1 MATTSALASSN
12 AGTLDVPSLVSQLM
26 SAERRPIDK
35 LNVQVTSYKTKIS
48 TLGTLKS
55 LASSLHTASLSLNS
69 SFSNSA
75 ASSSDTSVASAS
87 ASSTALAGTYT
98 VNVTELAKAHRLVA
112 AGQGSDTAALT
123 SSGST
128 VTINVGGVATDVAI
142 GAGASLQDIAT
153 AINNADLG
161 ITASL
166 VNDGL
171 ASPYRLSI
179 AANKTGL
186 ANAVTSITVKTGGD
200 AALND
205 LLAYNPTENAPT
217 PAVPMQQ
224 TVAAADADFEVNG
237 IRIVKS
243 SNTVSDAVTGV
254 TFSLLKK
261 SASTTI
267 TVARDSDGVKASV
280 TSFVEAYNS
289 LSTQLKSRSAYKS
302 DTAEGGILAGD
313 GTIRQM
319 LQDMRSVILTTATG
333 GNLSTLSE
341 VGITFQSDGSLK
353 LDSTKLDTALKTG
366 YSDVVNLFTSATGF
380 ATRMTTWAD
389 TVSQTGGTLDAR
401 VTSFNTTVSSLNTEI
416 DHLEVKMLALEKKY
430 TLTYA
435 TLNQLLDRMNKTG
448 SYLTQQ
454 FSSKS

>member
-1 MATTSALASSN
+1 
-12 AGTLDVPSLVSQLM
+12 
-26 SAERRPIDK
+26 
-35 LNVQVTSYKTKIS
+35 
-48 TLGTLKS
+48 
-55 LASSLHTASLSLNS
+55 
-69 SFSNSA
+69 
-75 ASSSDTSVASAS
+75 
-87 ASSTALAGTYT
+87 
-98 VNVTELAKAHRLVA
+98 
-112 AGQGSDTAALT
+112 
-123 SSGST
+123 
-128 VTINVGGVATDVAI
+128 
-142 GAGASLQDIAT
+142 
-153 AINNADLG
+153 
-161 ITASL
+161 
-166 VNDGL
+166 
-171 ASPYRLSI
+171 
-179 AANKTGL
+179 
-186 ANAVTSITVKTGGD
+186 
-200 AALND
+200 LND

-217 PAVPMQQ
+217 PAIPMQQ

-254 TFSLLKK
+254 TFSLMKK

-267 TVARDSDGVKASV
+267 TVARDNDGVKASV

-302 DTAEGGILAGD
+302 DMADGGVLAGD

-319 LQDMRSVILTTATG
+319 LQDMRSVILTTASG
-333 GNLSTLSE
+333 GSLSTLSE

-366 YSDVVNLFTSATGF
+366 YSDVVNLFTLATGF

-401 VTSFNTTVSSLNTEI
+401 VTSFNTSVSSLNTEI

-448 SYLTQQ
+448 AYLTQQ